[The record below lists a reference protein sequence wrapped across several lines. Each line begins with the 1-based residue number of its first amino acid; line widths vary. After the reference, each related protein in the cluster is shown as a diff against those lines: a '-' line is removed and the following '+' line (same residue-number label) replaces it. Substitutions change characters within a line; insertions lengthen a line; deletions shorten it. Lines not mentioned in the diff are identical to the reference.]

1 MRIRKTLITAL
12 AVAIAIAFSPLPELN
27 AATFVNP
34 GSQPGA
40 DNQTHVV
47 KMKKKK
53 KPRQESQERKA
64 RRREASGRAARLAAA
79 ARTCTGARR
88 AGSAGRAQQVVRGIA
103 SRLGIWRS
111 ELMLRPLF

>member
-40 DNQTHVV
+40 EDQTHAV

-53 KPRQESQERKA
+53 KAKAKKGKKKGKKKRGKRARSKAGKCGTYMYWSKKTRKCTDA
-64 RRREASGRAARLAAA
+64 RNKK
-79 ARTCTGARR
+79 
-88 AGSAGRAQQVVRGIA
+88 
-103 SRLGIWRS
+103 
-111 ELMLRPLF
+111 

>member
-34 GSQPGA
+34 GSQPAA

-47 KMKKKK
+47 KSKKKK
-53 KPRQESQERKA
+53 KAKAKKGKKKGKKKRGKRARSKAGKCGTYMYWSKKTRKCMDA
-64 RRREASGRAARLAAA
+64 RNKK
-79 ARTCTGARR
+79 
-88 AGSAGRAQQVVRGIA
+88 
-103 SRLGIWRS
+103 
-111 ELMLRPLF
+111 

>member
-53 KPRQESQERKA
+53 KMAYAKKGKKKGKKKRGKRARSKAGHCGTYMYWSKKTRKCMDA
-64 RRREASGRAARLAAA
+64 RNK
-79 ARTCTGARR
+79 
-88 AGSAGRAQQVVRGIA
+88 
-103 SRLGIWRS
+103 
-111 ELMLRPLF
+111 